1 MKVTIFIAFLVARI
15 LLVQISFY
23 ILACASEL
31 MDCDTPQDI
40 ADIEAL
46 ASISNVI
53 NSSRWTVSLVRGI
66 ISNFGD
72 FHHDIIAT
80 LDYIFSDH
88 EYFQSF
94 RKSGT

>member
-1 MKVTIFIAFLVARI
+1 MSESHNFYC
-15 LLVQISFY
+15 LLSCTNTVGSDK
-23 ILACASEL
+23 LLRSN
-31 MDCDTPQDI
+31 TPQDI

-80 LDYIFSDH
+80 PDYIFSDH